1 MEGKALR
8 TLAVTVLMATW
19 WMSGAIPIPATSLV
33 PLVLFPVLGIL
44 TAGETAA
51 NYANNIIFLF
61 LGGFILAL
69 GVQRWGLHRRIA
81 LHIVL
86 RVGTNPTRMVL
97 GFMLATAVLSMWISN
112 TATALMMLPIALAV
126 VASLREVAD
135 GRSLGGFGAAL
146 LLAIAYSASIGGLAT
161 PIGTPPNLAFLR
173 VSQILY
179 PEAPTISFGRW
190 LVAFLPLVVVFLPV
204 AWFVLTRVAYRLR
217 HESVGES
224 CEILRRDLHRLGV
237 MNRSE
242 RRMLAVF
249 TATALLWVTW
259 GDLVLGSVTLPGW
272 AGFIERSFGVE
283 YFSNYL
289 HDSTVAI
296 AMALLCFLIPA
307 EPDSEGRR
315 RALMDW
321 ETAVTLPW
329 GTLLLF
335 GGGFAI
341 AQAFRD
347 SGLSVY
353 LGEAFAA
360 EIDHLHPWAGVVT
373 PPAVSV

>member
-190 LVAFLPLVVVFLPV
+190 LVAFLPLVV
-204 AWFVLTRVAYRLR
+204 
-217 HESVGES
+217 G
-224 CEILRRDLHRLGV
+224 I
-237 MNRSE
+237 
-242 RRMLAVF
+242 
-249 TATALLWVTW
+249 
-259 GDLVLGSVTLPGW
+259 
-272 AGFIERSFGVE
+272 
-283 YFSNYL
+283 
-289 HDSTVAI
+289 ST
-296 AMALLCFLIPA
+296 
-307 EPDSEGRR
+307 
-315 RALMDW
+315 
-321 ETAVTLPW
+321 
-329 GTLLLF
+329 
-335 GGGFAI
+335 
-341 AQAFRD
+341 D
-347 SGLSVY
+347 SGS
-353 LGEAFAA
+353 
-360 EIDHLHPWAGVVT
+360 
-373 PPAVSV
+373 